1 MGGHYI
7 YHCEDTSIYKICPTM
22 KVDNPSEEA
31 RLLSLFRGVD
41 LSRNFYFSYTYD
53 VTSTLQH
60 NLTKFGYKACPQVSR
75 TPYFNDRYAWNHY
88 LLSNAFP
95 LHDYN
100 DSPGDWKSKSPWVI
114 PMIYGHVDQASK
126 PVFLCGE
133 SAPNIPRTEHF
144 WAHRLHHA
152 YRSSLPPFCWC
163 SISKARS

>member
-1 MGGHYI
+1 MCIACSRSSVPTIGFVRFTAGWYIVLITKRSVRALMGGHYI

-22 KVDNPSEEA
+22 KVENPSEEA

-41 LSRNFYFSYTYD
+41 LSKNFYFSYTYD

-60 NLTKFGYKACPQVSR
+60 NLTKFGYKACPQISK

-95 LHDYN
+95 LHEHN
-100 DSPGDWKSKSPWVI
+100 GGPGDWKAKSPWVI

-126 PVFLCGE
+126 LVDRF
-133 SAPNIPRTEHF
+133 
-144 WAHRLHHA
+144 
-152 YRSSLPPFCWC
+152 Y
-163 SISKARS
+163 